1 MINPALKETLIKQ
14 IRKKYGKNPD
24 LELKILKFIEMREDF
39 TNAERNSLLDDIFE
53 TLKKK

>member
-1 MINPALKETLIKQ
+1 MINPALKEALKKQ
-14 IRKKYGKNPD
+14 IQKKYGKNPD

-39 TNAERNSLLDDIFE
+39 TNAERNGLLDDIFE

>member
-1 MINPALKETLIKQ
+1 MINPALKETLKKQ
-14 IRKKYGKNPD
+14 IQKKYGKNPD

-39 TNAERNSLLDDIFE
+39 TNAERNGLLDEIFE

>member
-1 MINPALKETLIKQ
+1 MINPALKETLKKQ
-14 IRKKYGKNPD
+14 IQKKYGKNPD

-39 TNAERNSLLDDIFE
+39 TNAERNGLLDDIFE